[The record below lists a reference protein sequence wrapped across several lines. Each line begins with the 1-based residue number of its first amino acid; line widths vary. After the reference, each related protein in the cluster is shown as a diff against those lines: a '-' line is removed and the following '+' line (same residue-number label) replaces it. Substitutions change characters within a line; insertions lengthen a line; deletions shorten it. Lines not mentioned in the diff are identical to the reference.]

1 MIEVSEPG
9 RDIPFG
15 DGSPVTM
22 NIGDNVT
29 AASNTT
35 ITIRC
40 PVSGVP
46 TPSAI
51 WQKDGVEIGDENNET
66 ILDDNTLVIKE
77 ADLDDGAKYTCT
89 IQNAF
94 GKDDVSSIV
103 RIIGKWSVVV
113 RFSIPTGSQYLHQL
127 TYIEKVQY
135 SRTFCLFPKLSYKHC
150 DVFLSLAG
158 YHRYGIRKKILSL
171 GFKSFV
177 LQGTQYHW
185 VLVQFDST

>member
-51 WQKDGVEIGDENNET
+51 WQKDGVEIGDENKET

-77 ADLDDGAKYTCT
+77 ADLDDGVKYTCT

-103 RIIGKWSVVV
+103 RIIGKWSFKV
-113 RFSIPTGSQYLHQL
+113 RFSTPTGSQYLHQL

-135 SRTFCLFPKLSYKHC
+135 SRTFYLFPKLSYKHC
-150 DVFLSLAG
+150 DVFCLSRISPLW
-158 YHRYGIRKKILSL
+158 YPKKIPSL

>member
-1 MIEVSEPG
+1 MINVPEYRQEIS
-9 RDIPFG
+9 IG
-15 DGSPVTM
+15 DSSPVTM
-22 NIGDNVT
+22 NVGDNVT

-51 WQKDGVEIGDENNET
+51 WQKDGVEIGEGVKLT

-77 ADLDDGAKYTCT
+77 ADLEDDAKYTCK

-94 GKDDVSSIV
+94 GKDEVSSIV
-103 RIIGKWSVVV
+103 RILGKWSFLV

-127 TYIEKVQY
+127 TYIEKAQY
-135 SRTFCLFPKLSYKHC
+135 SRTFYLFPKLAYKHC
-150 DVFLSLAG
+150 DVFCLSRISRLW
-158 YHRYGIRKKILSL
+158 YPKKNPSL
-171 GFKSFV
+171 GIKSLV
-177 LQGTQYHW
+177 LQGTQCHL